1 MTAIPSRQR
10 NRLLAALLCGVGAAA
25 LLPLSAVYG
34 ARSLLTSSTGSRV
47 DDTAA
52 LKIPATPAAML
63 ASVNDVNQV
72 TSLSVFVL
80 DPSGVGGTVI
90 SLPVGSRAEQ
100 VGVENPRRIA
110 DSYAIAG
117 LEGLTLEVEG
127 LLDITFGIAETMNAE
142 QLTNAFSG
150 LGEVQVTFDVP
161 LVNTSVEMPPPPTT
175 VRSSQTTIAPE
186 PIVRDNEVYPAGPA
200 TLSATELPIVLLAQ
214 RLNEPESV
222 RLPRIK
228 SMWEGVAASASAAAA
243 GSESP
248 TVGATPGAPQDLA
261 DFMDRVFSGRMQVWQ
276 MSYATLSGADNPAS
290 LDLYALDVFE
300 VRMIM
305 ASVAPSSLSVSS
317 ELIAV
322 QLDSPFNDANVTRS
336 AVERLSAVGLS
347 VALIREITAIPE
359 VETIF
364 FYSDGAIVE
373 VAQRQ
378 LEEVIGPT
386 SFQPIKEVVEGIA
399 ARVVL
404 GQAFVDFLAQNPT
417 IPTTVPV
424 AEDES

>member
-1 MTAIPSRQR
+1 MTAFPSRQR
-10 NRLLAALLCGVGAAA
+10 NRLLGALLCGIGAAA

-34 ARSLLTSSTGSRV
+34 ARSLLTSSSGSRV
-47 DDTAA
+47 DESAA

-72 TSLSVFVL
+72 TSLTAFVL
-80 DPSGVGGTVI
+80 DPSGMGGTVI
-90 SLPVGSRAEQ
+90 SFPVGSRAEQ
-100 VGVENPRRIA
+100 VGTENPRRVG

-127 LLDITFGIAETMNAE
+127 LLDVTFGITETMNAE
-142 QLTNAFSG
+142 QLANAFSG
-150 LGEVQVTFDVP
+150 LGDVQVTFDVP

-175 VRSSQTTIAPE
+175 VRSSQTTIPPE
-186 PIVRDNEVYPAGPA
+186 PIVRDNEVYPAGTS
-200 TLSATELPIVLLAQ
+200 TLSANELPIVLLAQ

-228 SMWEGVAASASAAAA
+228 SMWDGVAASANAAVT
-243 GSESP
+243 GSEP
-248 TVGATPGAPQDLA
+248 ATVGATQDTPQDLA
-261 DFMDRVFSGRMQVWQ
+261 GFMNRVFSGRMQVWQ
-276 MSYATLSGADNPAS
+276 MSFAALSGADNPAS
-290 LDLYALDVFE
+290 IDLYALDVFE

-347 VALIREITAIPE
+347 VALIREVATPPE
-359 VETIF
+359 DKTIF
-364 FYSDGAIVE
+364 YYSDGAIVE

-386 SFQPIKEVVEGIA
+386 SFQPIAEAVEGIA

-404 GQAFVDFLAQNPT
+404 GQTFVDFLVQNPP
-417 IPTTVPV
+417 IPTTVP
-424 AEDES
+424 ASGDES

>member
-10 NRLLAALLCGVGAAA
+10 NRLLAAMLCGIGAAA
-25 LLPLSAVYG
+25 LLPLSVVYG
-34 ARSLLTSSTGSRV
+34 ARSLLNSSSGSRV
-47 DDTAA
+47 DDSAA

-72 TSLSVFVL
+72 TSLTVFVL

-100 VGVENPRRIA
+100 VGTENPRRVG
-110 DSYAIAG
+110 DSYAVAG

-127 LLDITFGIAETMNAE
+127 LLDVTFGVAETMNAE
-142 QLTNAFSG
+142 QLTTAFAG
-150 LGEVQVTFDVP
+150 LPDVQVTFDVP

-175 VRSSQTTIAPE
+175 VRSSATTVVPE
-186 PIVRDNEVYPAGPA
+186 PIVRDNEVYPAGTS
-200 TLSATELPIVLLAQ
+200 TLSPSELPIVLLAQ

-228 SMWEGVAASASAAAA
+228 SMWEGVAGAVNGSVVTTDSAAATA
-243 GSESP
+243 QQP
-248 TVGATPGAPQDLA
+248 PQDLTT
-261 DFMDRVFSGRMQVWQ
+261 FMNRVMSGRMQVWQ
-276 MSYATLSGADNPAS
+276 MSYAALTGEDNPAGV
-290 LDLYALDVFE
+290 DLYALDVFE

-305 ASVAPSSLSVSS
+305 ASVAPSSLSVSA

-322 QLDSPFNDANVTRS
+322 QLDSPFNDANVTRA

-347 VALIREITAIPE
+347 VALIREIAE
-359 VETIF
+359 VPGDKTVF

-386 SFQPIKEVVEGIA
+386 SFQPMNESVEGIA

-404 GQAFVDFLAQNPT
+404 GQSFVDFLALDPP
-417 IPTTVPV
+417 IPTTVPSSG
-424 AEDES
+424 DES

>member
-1 MTAIPSRQR
+1 MTAFPSRQR
-10 NRLLAALLCGVGAAA
+10 NRLLAAFLCGIGAAV

-34 ARSLLTSSTGSRV
+34 ARSLLTSSSGSRV
-47 DDTAA
+47 DESAA

-80 DPSGVGGTVI
+80 DPSGVGGTVV

-100 VGVENPRRIA
+100 VGIENPRRVG

-127 LLDITFGIAETMNAE
+127 LLDVTFGIAETMNAE
-142 QLTNAFSG
+142 QLGAAFAG
-150 LGEVQVTFDVP
+150 LGDVPVTFDVP

-175 VRSSQTTIAPE
+175 VRQSATTVAPE
-186 PIVRDNEVYPAGPA
+186 PIVRDNEVYPAGTS
-200 TLSATELPIVLLAQ
+200 TLSANELPIVLLAQ

-228 SMWEGVAASASAAAA
+228 SMWEGIAANASAAAA
-243 GSESP
+243 SVESP
-248 TVGATPGAPQDLA
+248 SVGAASVAPADLTE
-261 DFMDRVFSGRMQVWQ
+261 FMNRVFAGRMQVWQ
-276 MSYATLSGADNPAS
+276 MSYAALSGEDNPAAI
-290 LDLYALDVFE
+290 DLYALDVFE

-317 ELIAV
+317 ELISI

-347 VALIREITAIPE
+347 VALIREIATPPE
-359 VETIF
+359 AKTMF

-386 SFQPIKEVVEGIA
+386 SFQPITEAVEGIA

-404 GQAFVDFLAQNPT
+404 GQSYVDFLVQNPP
-417 IPTTVPV
+417 IPTTIPL
-424 AEDES
+424 AGDES

>member
-1 MTAIPSRQR
+1 MTAFPSRQR
-10 NRLLAALLCGVGAAA
+10 NRLLAAFLCGIGAAA

-34 ARSLLTSSTGSRV
+34 ARSLLTSSSGSRV
-47 DDTAA
+47 DESAA
-52 LKIPATPAAML
+52 LKIPATPAALL

-80 DPSGVGGTVI
+80 DPSGVGGTVV

-100 VGVENPRRIA
+100 VGAESPRRVG

-127 LLDITFGIAETMNAE
+127 LLDVTFGITETMNAE
-142 QLTNAFSG
+142 QLSAAFAG
-150 LGEVQVTFDVP
+150 LGDVPVTFDVP

-175 VRSSQTTIAPE
+175 VRQSATTIAPE
-186 PIVRDNEVYPAGPA
+186 PIVRDNEVYPAGTS
-200 TLSATELPIVLLAQ
+200 TLSANELPIVLLAQ

-228 SMWEGVAASASAAAA
+228 SMWDGIAANASAAAA
-243 GSESP
+243 SVEAPSIGTESE
-248 TVGATPGAPQDLA
+248 APSNLTE
-261 DFMDRVFSGRMQVWQ
+261 FMNRVFSGRMQVWQ
-276 MSYATLSGADNPAS
+276 MSYAALSGEDNPAAI
-290 LDLYALDVFE
+290 DLYALDVFE

-347 VALIREITAIPE
+347 VALIREIATPPE
-359 VETIF
+359 PKTVF
-364 FYSDGAIVE
+364 YYSDGAIVE

-378 LEEVIGPT
+378 LEGVIGPT
-386 SFQPIKEVVEGIA
+386 SFQPITEAVEGIA

-404 GQAFVDFLAQNPT
+404 GQSYVDFLVQNPP
-417 IPTTVPV
+417 IPTTIPP
-424 AEDES
+424 AGDES

>member
-10 NRLLAALLCGVGAAA
+10 NRLLAAFLCGIGAAA
-25 LLPLSAVYG
+25 LLPLSVVYG

-47 DDTAA
+47 DDSAA

-72 TSLSVFVL
+72 TSLTVFVL

-100 VGVENPRRIA
+100 VGTENPRRVG
-110 DSYAIAG
+110 DSYAVAG

-127 LLDITFGIAETMNAE
+127 LLDVTFGVAETMNAE
-142 QLTNAFSG
+142 QLNAAFAG
-150 LGEVQVTFDVP
+150 LPEVQVTFDVP

-175 VRSSQTTIAPE
+175 VRSSATTVAPE
-186 PIVRDNEVYPAGPA
+186 PIIRDNEVYPAGTA
-200 TLSATELPIVLLAQ
+200 TLSSDELSIVLLAQ

-228 SMWEGVAASASAAAA
+228 SMWEGVAAAATASIESAETSVAS
-243 GSESP
+243 GEP
-248 TVGATPGAPQDLA
+248 VPQDLA
-261 DFMDRVFSGRMQVWQ
+261 TFMDRVMSGRMQVWQ
-276 MSYATLSGADNPAS
+276 MGYAALTGEDNPAGA
-290 LDLYALDVFE
+290 DLYALDVFE

-305 ASVAPSSLSVSS
+305 ASVAPSSLSVSAES
-317 ELIAV
+317 IAV
-322 QLDSPFNDANVTRS
+322 QLDSPFNDANVTRA

-347 VALIREITAIPE
+347 VALIREIAVAPE
-359 VETIF
+359 AKTVF
-364 FYSDGAIVE
+364 YYSDGAIVE

-386 SFQPIKEVVEGIA
+386 SFQPMQDAVEGIA

-404 GQAFVDFLAQNPT
+404 GQSFVDFLAQNPP
-417 IPTTVPV
+417 IPTTVPPTG
-424 AEDES
+424 DES